1 MYRMAQGASHVL
13 AVAGQ
18 DLGGKKGALMN
29 AFGTIGAAVAGQF
42 ADREE
47 RSQGFQ
53 TLGKQ
58 SLVSPSMQRDFDN
71 PVKLPNQMNSQ
82 GFGTFDQTSTSSA
95 LPKEAPSRFAKSP
108 PSAVTKQSMQGFNDP
123 DIAKLI
129 RQDQI
134 LSRKLGF

>member
-1 MYRMAQGASHVL
+1 MSHSPDFGNNQANGLMYRMAQGASHVL
-13 AVAGQ
+13 AVAGH

-42 ADREE
+42 ADRAE
-47 RSQGFQ
+47 RNEGFQ
-53 TLGKQ
+53 TFGKQ

-71 PVKLPNQMNSQ
+71 PVKLPNQ
-82 GFGTFDQTSTSSA
+82 
-95 LPKEAPSRFAKSP
+95 

-134 LSRKLGF
+134 LSRKFGL